1 MTTTERIRN
10 IANKQLE
17 QLTVALKSA
26 DRGTK
31 LSKKHYWMFLGD
43 VYILK
48 KFYNEVYLSTYH
60 GNYSH
65 PIKMLRSFDT
75 DVRENIPAVIYKFLT
90 TR

>member
-10 IANKQLE
+10 IANKQTE
-17 QLTVALKSA
+17 QLIIALESA
-26 DRGTK
+26 YIGTK

-60 GNYSH
+60 GNYSNA
-65 PIKMLRSFDT
+65 IKMMRDFDT
-75 DVRENIPAVIYKFLT
+75 DVRESIPAVIYKFLT